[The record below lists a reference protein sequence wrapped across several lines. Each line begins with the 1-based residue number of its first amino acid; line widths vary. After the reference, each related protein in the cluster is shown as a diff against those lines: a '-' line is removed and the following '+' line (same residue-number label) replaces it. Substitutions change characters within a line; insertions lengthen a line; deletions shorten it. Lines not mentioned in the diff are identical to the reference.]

1 MSKPNYRVNLTFDP
15 DRKVF
20 LARAPELEHC
30 SAEGATRAE
39 AIGNLEQEID
49 AQLANMLSHGTA
61 PPKSVDEEEF
71 TGELTCKVSRT
82 LHRDLAWQ
90 ARSEGLDIPHM
101 VGELLAA
108 SLESR
113 RQTHRGP
120 RSGNRQP
127 GNYQDQPH
135 HGNDNIGN
143 RHDGGQRRQ
152 GFGGRGTQVLD
163 DRATFIEYVRG
174 LEQGG
179 GQHARGGG
187 GGGGGHSNHGGHNNN
202 NNGRRRGN
210 RGGRGGQGGGGFR
223 HDGQQQRHGGGPS
236 RQDQGFAAAPPAA
249 PPAPSAGNGQSP
261 PAHGGNG
268 DDGGGNV

>member
-15 DRKVF
+15 QRKVF
-20 LARAPELEHC
+20 QAQAPELEHC
-30 SAEGATRAE
+30 SAEGATRGE

-71 TGELTCKVSRT
+71 TGELTVKVSRT

-90 ARSEGLDIPHM
+90 ARSEGLDVPHM

-127 GNYQDQPH
+127 EQPH

-179 GQHARGGG
+179 GQHQRGGHG
-187 GGGGGHSNHGGHNNN
+187 GGAGGHGHNNNNNN

-210 RGGRGGQGGGGFR
+210 RGGRGGQGGGGGFR
-223 HDGQQQRHGGGPS
+223 HDGQQQRHQP
-236 RQDQGFAAAPPAA
+236 RNEGFSAAPAQPSA
-249 PPAPSAGNGQSP
+249 PPPPGATNGS
-261 PAHGGNG
+261 GGG
-268 DDGGGNV
+268 DDGGGNI